1 MNQLVDKLVRNG
13 MDKCKRNGLD
23 GDTLSLV
30 RKSADYFRFVRSL
43 SGLLLPLCSEIMD
56 TITLT
61 RPQSLSR

>member
-1 MNQLVDKLVRNG
+1 MEKFAKKKGDERKERP
-13 MDKCKRNGLD
+13 D
-23 GDTLSLV
+23 GNDVLSLV
-30 RKSADYFRFVRSL
+30 RKRADYFRFVRSL